1 MLDRPAFG
9 HIMSHVR
16 CERHVQSI
24 VMTFAYLNIL
34 FSLLAKSIRSLFSGW
49 PWAGPGHEYA
59 FEAAAYP
66 TNPGLDLTSFTGYFM
81 AAEDDG
87 RTEDPTEQRRRKER
101 EKGRVAK
108 SAEIPAVLSAIGGL
122 VVLFLSAGWVL
133 NGLAKILKLYIGS
146 FTSFPAF
153 TLDAMTTV
161 FLSLLKEVGFLM
173 LPFFLAVVILG
184 VTGNLAQ
191 VGFMFTLEPLRPN
204 FSRIAFTF
212 ENLMKR
218 VFFSR
223 QVMINLAKSI
233 LKVTLLIWV
242 SYMII
247 SADFVGV
254 MKTGHV
260 GVGDSLR
267 GLAFLSFKL
276 SLILLIILLAM
287 AVPDYFYQR
296 FEFTE
301 SLKMTKEEV
310 KRERKEEEGDPLVKQ
325 RQRQRAFDM
334 MRRSMLKH
342 VKEADVVIT
351 NPTHFAVAVKFKFG
365 EMAPRVVAKGEDQLA
380 LSIRLIAK
388 QNNVP
393 IEENKPL
400 ARTLYN
406 TVPINGE
413 IPAEFFAV
421 LVTIYKKLNIIPE
434 GQREAEP
441 A

>member
-1 MLDRPAFG
+1 
-9 HIMSHVR
+9 
-16 CERHVQSI
+16 
-24 VMTFAYLNIL
+24 MTFVYLRIVFFPLIRFFTRPDNNVPGDGTA
-34 FSLLAKSIRSLFSGW
+34 LAFVSG
-49 PWAGPGHEYA
+49 
-59 FEAAAYP
+59 AAAYP
-66 TNPGLDLTSFTGYFM
+66 TNPVFDIHNFAGYFM

-122 VVLFLSAGWVL
+122 IVLFLSAGWVL
-133 NGLAKILKLYIGS
+133 NGLARLLKLYIGS

-153 TLDAMTTV
+153 TLDTMTSL
-161 FLSLLKEVGFLM
+161 FLSLMKEVGILM
-173 LPFFLAVVILG
+173 LPFFLAVVVLG
-184 VTGNLAQ
+184 ITGNLAQ

-254 MKTGHV
+254 MKTGHI

-351 NPTHFAVAVKFKFG
+351 NPTHFAVAVKFKYG

-388 QNNVP
+388 ENNVP